1 MNKPIRRVSIA
12 VIVLFTALVLN
23 LNLVQVIRSEEL
35 SSNPLNTR
43 VLLDEYSRQRGSIV
57 AAGGTPIAVST
68 STDDQ
73 LEYLRTYPAGPAYAY
88 VTGFYSLVFGS
99 DNIEQTEND
108 ILSGSDDRFFVRR
121 VTDLFTG
128 RDPKGGNVVLTIDP
142 TAQQAAY
149 DALGDSVGA
158 VVALNPKTGAILAMA
173 STPSFDPNQLSSHDS
188 PAIRTYVDTLQ
199 QQNPLWRTNNG
210 IDDNFPPG
218 SLFKVIVAAA
228 ALESGQTA
236 DGQPYTPDTV
246 IDAPDTL
253 ALGGAELENFDGG
266 TCGPDGKSTLIHAL
280 TISCNTA
287 FAQLGKDLG
296 EDKLRAMAE
305 KFGITGEGFAMP
317 LRVAKSELGDIA
329 DPNIRAQ
336 ASIGQNGVR
345 LTTMQAAMIAATVAN
360 DGQLMQPYLIDELQ
374 APDLS
379 VLEKTDPQAIGDAA
393 FSSDTANELTEMM
406 VSVVN
411 EGSGQAADSDS
422 YEIAGKTGTA
432 QTGNDTN
439 DHAWFTGFAPADDP
453 EIAVAVF
460 LKNGGG
466 QNSETTGGKAS
477 APIAK
482 AVIEAYLD
490 AHGGSD

>member
-1 MNKPIRRVSIA
+1 MIVS
-12 VIVLFTALVLN
+12 
-23 LNLVQVIRSEEL
+23 
-35 SSNPLNTR
+35 
-43 VLLDEYSRQRGSIV
+43 
-57 AAGGTPIAVST
+57 
-68 STDDQ
+68 
-73 LEYLRTYPAGPAYAY
+73 
-88 VTGFYSLVFGS
+88 
-99 DNIEQTEND
+99 
-108 ILSGSDDRFFVRR
+108 
-121 VTDLFTG
+121 
-128 RDPKGGNVVLTIDP
+128 
-142 TAQQAAY
+142 
-149 DALGDSVGA
+149 
-158 VVALNPKTGAILAMA
+158 
-173 STPSFDPNQLSSHDS
+173 
-188 PAIRTYVDTLQ
+188 
-199 QQNPLWRTNNG
+199 
-210 IDDNFPPG
+210 
-218 SLFKVIVAAA
+218 AA

-236 DGQPYTPDTV
+236 DGQAYTPDTV

-296 EDKLRAMAE
+296 EDKIRAMAE
-305 KFGITGEGFAMP
+305 KFGITGEGFGMP
-317 LRVAKSELGDIA
+317 LRVAKSTLGDIS

-336 ASIGQNGVR
+336 ASIGQNSVR
-345 LTTMQAAMIAATVAN
+345 LTTMQAAMIAACVAN
-360 DGQLMQPYLIDELQ
+360 DGQVMQPYLVDELQ

-379 VLEKTDPQAIGDAA
+379 VLEKTDPQAFGDPA
-393 FSSDTANELTEMM
+393 FSSDTANELTDMM

-411 EGSGQAADSDS
+411 EGSGQAADSDE